1 MRSKRAA
8 IIVGGF
14 LLSPLLLLLL
24 AQIIL
29 AQEPPQ
35 FPHQFAGQ
43 VTSGGQPVGVLEV
56 RVKTRE
62 GNKLVTLELTPES
75 VDTTDSTGF
84 YGSAAPFR
92 VPPDTLLSG
101 DELFFFLVTPDGT
114 GDATTKGSQVL
125 DPLQTVDLVLEPRSD
140 QFIRRIPFLV
150 DIVVKP
156 GNGLPVDAV
165 DVFLDFSNGNLE
177 IGDITAGATLENV
190 LSSSFDNTTSTIE
203 YRATTSQ
210 TPPIAEF
217 VLATVTFIP
226 TTPAATTD
234 VDFHQLSPRA
244 TTAKFQGASVLRSLA
259 GLELARLVRAVT
271 EIETELTKE
280 VKPVL
285 FEVGGTTI
293 LNLAIFGPP
302 RNIDIAPA
310 SPSNDPRPTF
320 TWTPPATGDF
330 TGDVVGFE
338 VRIVPDQTAFK
349 DVGNVTS
356 FTPGISDFP
365 DPGIPD
371 GPHTSQV
378 RAVGTEDRKDAVGS
392 LDFVITLITPPILV
406 APADNALLTTRTP
419 FFDWEASTGEVD
431 VYLLQVTSG
440 DINGESLDIDV
451 AIPGITTQFAVPTV
465 DALAPAE
472 YRWRVIARDVSL
484 NTASSVTRT
493 FTILPA
499 GVGLR
504 LESESVFVRVGTP
517 FDVAIKVE
525 PNLLPVSTITAFLDF
540 NTADLEVLNIREGVT
555 LEVVLVSSF
564 DNSQG
569 TVDFGATT
577 LGQPVI
583 GDFVLAVVTFVSNN
597 EEVTSDEVG
606 WASMKRTPGSLKRP
620 SRESWC

>member
-1 MRSKRAA
+1 M
-8 IIVGGF
+8 
-14 LLSPLLLLLL
+14 
-24 AQIIL
+24 
-29 AQEPPQ
+29 
-35 FPHQFAGQ
+35 
-43 VTSGGQPVGVLEV
+43 
-56 RVKTRE
+56 
-62 GNKLVTLELTPES
+62 
-75 VDTTDSTGF
+75 
-84 YGSAAPFR
+84 
-92 VPPDTLLSG
+92 
-101 DELFFFLVTPDGT
+101 
-114 GDATTKGSQVL
+114 
-125 DPLQTVDLVLEPRSD
+125 
-140 QFIRRIPFLV
+140 
-150 DIVVKP
+150 
-156 GNGLPVDAV
+156 
-165 DVFLDFSNGNLE
+165 
-177 IGDITAGATLENV
+177 
-190 LSSSFDNTTSTIE
+190 
-203 YRATTSQ
+203 
-210 TPPIAEF
+210 
-217 VLATVTFIP
+217 
-226 TTPAATTD
+226 
-234 VDFHQLSPRA
+234 
-244 TTAKFQGASVLRSLA
+244 LRSLA

-293 LNLAIFGPP
+293 LNLAIFAPP

-371 GPHTSQV
+371 GPHTFQV

-419 FFDWEASTGEVD
+419 FFDWEASTEEVD

-465 DALAPAE
+465 AALAPAE

-504 LESESVFVRVGTP
+504 LESESAFVRVGTP

-597 EEVTSDEVG
+597 EEVTSETTVSFSEEFPRKTDAVVQGDSFLGDLVPADFTILKPTVDMRLKLQVDGLEWGRMAIVDTKPFKLRVILHRIFVERPQVTG
-606 WASMKRTPGSLKRP
+606 IPAWPGGAACYRR
-620 SRESWC
+620 SRYIL